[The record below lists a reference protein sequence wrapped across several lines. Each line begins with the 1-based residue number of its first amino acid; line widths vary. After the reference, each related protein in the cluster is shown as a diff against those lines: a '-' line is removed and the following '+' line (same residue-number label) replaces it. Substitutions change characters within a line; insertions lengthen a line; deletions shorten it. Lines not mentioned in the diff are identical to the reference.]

1 MKSFTKASFLIL
13 MSLSLVFFNSCEK
26 DEDEKVSSDLIG
38 TWTIK
43 ESSMDIAVGG
53 VDLVSYLMTAF
64 EIPEA
69 QAMLFADL
77 FLGGDGGMAPTGTI
91 TIKDDNTYTANID
104 GEAES
109 GTWAVSMDGKTLTIS
124 GTDEDGPYSDDL
136 TIVSLSSSQLVLSF
150 TEDSE
155 EVDLDDDNVA
165 ETTMDFSITMTL
177 TK

>member
-1 MKSFTKASFLIL
+1 MKFFTKASFLIL
-13 MSLSLVFFNSCEK
+13 LCLSLVFFNSCEK
-26 DEDEKVSSDLIG
+26 DEGKQASSDLIG
-38 TWTIK
+38 TWTVK
-43 ESSMDIAVGG
+43 ESSMDVSVGG
-53 VDLVSYLMTAF
+53 VDLVTYLMTAF
-64 EIPEA
+64 DITEA
-69 QAMLFADL
+69 QAKIFADL
-77 FLGGDGGMAPTGTI
+77 FLAGEGGMTPTGTI

-109 GTWAVSMDGKTLTIS
+109 GTWAVSSDGETLTIS
-124 GTDEDGPYSDDL
+124 GTDEYGPYSDDL
-136 TIVSLSSSQLVLSF
+136 TIVSLSSSQLVLSI